1 MTLFQFHWCPEQS
14 HSSLLELVQKRAIL
28 FSRLKHLRMQCFI
41 SSEHRCDKAECGTLN
56 YSLQY
61 PTWRLHKETIE
72 DIALKKLYSCVLFLT
87 AIFFISS
94 KEVSSC
100 VPIIYENIFWKHE
113 TISTHMSLHCSFRK
127 QFMKH
132 CKKYTAKTWYI
143 FNKNFG
149 QQSGLNDLNP
159 GTYRHYGDFFL

>member
-1 MTLFQFHWCPEQS
+1 M
-14 HSSLLELVQKRAIL
+14 
-28 FSRLKHLRMQCFI
+28 
-41 SSEHRCDKAECGTLN
+41 
-56 YSLQY
+56 
-61 PTWRLHKETIE
+61 
-72 DIALKKLYSCVLFLT
+72 LKKLYSCVLFLT

-100 VPIIYENIFWKHE
+100 VSIIYENIFWKHE
-113 TISTHMSLHCSFRK
+113 TISTHMSLHCSFWK

-143 FNKNFG
+143 FSKNFG

-159 GTYRHYGDFFL
+159 GTYRHYGDFFFYKIVNGLWNKYHHYTAYNSKSAQPSKFPLTKIPLQLDMTLFVRVAAKFIW